1 MTYELAFDRRALK
14 EWQKLGHTIRETIQ
28 KEAGRNGWKIHAYPQ
43 PGYMVMLIAIKS
55 NFVHLA
61 TDLTY
66 RKLKNQSIPLSTAL
80 CHVSLSAFST
90 TPVVFPLCMVRFFI
104 P

>member
-14 EWQKLGHTIRETIQ
+14 EWQKLGHTIREQ
-28 KEAGRNGWKIHAYPQ
+28 FKRNWQNGWKIHAYPQ

-61 TDLTY
+61 TDLY
-66 RKLKNQSIPLSTAL
+66 IK
-80 CHVSLSAFST
+80 SLMK
-90 TPVVFPLCMVRFFI
+90 VVLLVIAVGRRESSEVYQIADMR
-104 P
+104 